1 MQYNHDLWR
10 AKQQVDLSRVGK
22 VRLTAA

>member
-1 MQYNHDLWR
+1 MQYSHDLWR
-10 AKQQVDLSRVGK
+10 ARQQVDLSRVAK